1 MISIQK
7 NLLEM
12 LWLRDMTIADL
23 AKSSGISTQHIY
35 RIFNIPTALSVPTLK
50 KFAKALGCTP
60 GWLTRE

>member
-1 MISIQK
+1 
-7 NLLEM
+7 M